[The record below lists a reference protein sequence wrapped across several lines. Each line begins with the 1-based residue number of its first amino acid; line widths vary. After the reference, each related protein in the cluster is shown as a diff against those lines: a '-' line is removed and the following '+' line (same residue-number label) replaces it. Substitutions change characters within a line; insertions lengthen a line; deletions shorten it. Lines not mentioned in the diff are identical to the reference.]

1 MTIRLATWTL
11 GLAILATSASATAQ
25 TITLKVHHFLG
36 PQSIQHTKMLA
47 DWCANLA
54 RDSNNRL
61 QCQIFPAMQLGGS
74 PPQLFDQAK
83 DGVADVVW
91 TVAGYS
97 AGRFPKSEIF
107 ELPFMMTNA
116 EATSRA
122 AWDFVQK
129 HAMDEFSQ
137 VKL

>member
-61 QCQIFPAMQLGGS
+61 HRISVGNKRTIWSTMPVVPAI
-74 PPQLFDQAK
+74 A
-83 DGVADVVW
+83 
-91 TVAGYS
+91 
-97 AGRFPKSEIF
+97 
-107 ELPFMMTNA
+107 
-116 EATSRA
+116 RA
-122 AWDFVQK
+122 VRSLSTCT
-129 HAMDEFSQ
+129 HMR
-137 VKL
+137 